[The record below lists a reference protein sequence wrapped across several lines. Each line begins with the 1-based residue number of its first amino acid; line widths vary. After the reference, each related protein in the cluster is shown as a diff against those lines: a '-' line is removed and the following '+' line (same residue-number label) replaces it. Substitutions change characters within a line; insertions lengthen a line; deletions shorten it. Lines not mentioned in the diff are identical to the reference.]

1 MGFAGALDVFWLALM
16 GKETGRPPVRAPRL
30 HSSVLALPATDHQVD
45 REAAP
50 ADDAGPRALG
60 DHAARSP
67 GTSAPDAADRAVRA
81 ADPDA
86 GPAERQADH
95 PRYVAAQRCR
105 RWRRRWRWRGRRR
118 RRRRRWRRRRRR
130 GRARWGRRGRR
141 RRLWRWRRW
150 WRGGG
155 GWGRRRRRRRRWR
168 WRWRRWW

>member
-105 RWRRRWRWRGRRR
+105 RWRWRRRRWRWRRRWWRWWRRR
-118 RRRRRWRRRRRR
+118 WWWRRRRRWRRWRRRR
-130 GRARWGRRGRR
+130 GG
-141 RRLWRWRRW
+141 
-150 WRGGG
+150 
-155 GWGRRRRRRRRWR
+155 
-168 WRWRRWW
+168 